1 MGQRTQSQGSGLLM
15 ASVNDRWWVKQPDG
29 SKKKSDRYG
38 SGMRW
43 QVRYRNPEGQSR
55 NKSFIRQV
63 DAERFASSIEYEL
76 NRGSFFDPK
85 LGQVKFKDLA
95 EKWFKT
101 RTANPT
107 TIKQNDIHL
116 RHHILPYWGEKPIGT
131 IKNSD
136 IQSWIAQLNSAGLS
150 ARYVRLVF
158 ANFRLVLEVA
168 VRDDLLTKNP
178 AIARNFS
185 FPPVSNQRLEVWS
198 PDQFKAILEALP
210 PEAKLMALLGGTCGL
225 RQGEIF
231 GVRVQDLD
239 LERGVITVRQQ
250 ITALDY
256 KPTPVLTKNRRTR
269 SVPLPS
275 FVADLLKE
283 HLTTHEPLEGERT
296 LEPSV
301 GGLIFYL
308 REQKPI
314 NKNYFN
320 TAIWLPAIKR
330 AGLPRSR
337 INGMHGLRHFCA
349 SVWLSNGVS
358 IKAVSTYLGH
368 SDPGFTL
375 RVYTHLMPTD
385 DSQVRNI
392 FDFVKN

>member
-1 MGQRTQSQGSGLLM
+1 V

-29 SKKKSDRYG
+29 SKKKSDRHG
-38 SGMRW
+38 TGMRW

-76 NRGSFFDPK
+76 NRGSYFDPK
-85 LGQVKFKDLA
+85 LGQIKFKDLA
-95 EKWFKT
+95 DQWFAN
-101 RTANPT
+101 RTVNPS

-116 RHHILPYWGEKPIGT
+116 RHHILPYWGERAVGS

-136 IQSWIAQLNSAGLS
+136 IQNWIAQLNTNGLS
-150 ARYVRLVF
+150 PKYVRLVF

-168 VRDDLLTKNP
+168 VRDDLLTRNL

-185 FPPVSNQRLEVWS
+185 FPASSNQRVEVWTTE
-198 PDQFKAILEALP
+198 QFKAIIQALP

-239 LERGVITVRQQ
+239 LETGVITVRQQ

-256 KPTPVLTKNRRTR
+256 KPTPALTKNRRTR

-283 HLTTHEPLEGERT
+283 HITTHEPLEGERT
-296 LEPSV
+296 LEPCV
-301 GGLIFYL
+301 GGLIFFL
-308 REQKPI
+308 RERKPI

-320 TAIWLPAIKR
+320 QGIWFPAIKR

-337 INGMHGLRHFCA
+337 VNGMHGLRHFCA
-349 SVWLSNGVS
+349 STWLAHGVN
-358 IKAVSTYLGH
+358 IKAVSTFLGH

-375 RVYTHLMPTD
+375 KVYTHLMPNSDVSAKTSF
-385 DSQVRNI
+385 DSFI
-392 FDFVKN
+392 FN

>member
-1 MGQRTQSQGSGLLM
+1 
-15 ASVNDRWWVKQPDG
+15 
-29 SKKKSDRYG
+29 
-38 SGMRW
+38 
-43 QVRYRNPEGQSR
+43 
-55 NKSFIRQV
+55 V

-101 RTANPT
+101 RTANPS

-116 RHHILPYWGEKPIGT
+116 RHHILPYWGEKPIGA

-136 IQSWIAQLNSAGLS
+136 IQTWIAQLNDAGLS

-168 VRDDLLTKNP
+168 VRDELLSKNP
-178 AIARNFS
+178 AVARNFS
-185 FPPVSNQRLEVWS
+185 FPPVSNQRVEVWT

-210 PEAKLMALLGGTCGL
+210 PEAKLMTLLGGTCGL

-256 KPTPVLTKNRRTR
+256 KPTPALTKNRRTR
-269 SVPLPS
+269 SVPHPS
-275 FVADLLKE
+275 
-283 HLTTHEPLEGERT
+283 
-296 LEPSV
+296 
-301 GGLIFYL
+301 
-308 REQKPI
+308 
-314 NKNYFN
+314 
-320 TAIWLPAIKR
+320 
-330 AGLPRSR
+330 
-337 INGMHGLRHFCA
+337 
-349 SVWLSNGVS
+349 
-358 IKAVSTYLGH
+358 
-368 SDPGFTL
+368 
-375 RVYTHLMPTD
+375 
-385 DSQVRNI
+385 
-392 FDFVKN
+392 

>member
-1 MGQRTQSQGSGLLM
+1 M
-15 ASVNDRWWVKQPDG
+15 ASVNDRWWVKQLDG
-29 SKKKSDRYG
+29 SKRKSDRHG
-38 SGMRW
+38 TGMRW

-63 DAERFASSIEYEL
+63 DAEKFASSIEYEL
-76 NRGSFFDPK
+76 NRGSYFDPK
-85 LGQVKFKDLA
+85 LGQIKFKDLA
-95 EKWFKT
+95 DQWFAN
-101 RTANPT
+101 RTVNPSM
-107 TIKQNDIHL
+107 IKQNDIHL
-116 RHHILPYWGEKPIGT
+116 RHHILPYWGERAVGS

-136 IQSWIAQLNSAGLS
+136 IQNWIAQLNANGLS
-150 ARYVRLVF
+150 PKYVRLVF

-168 VRDDLLTKNP
+168 VRDDLLTKNL

-185 FPPVSNQRLEVWS
+185 FPASSNQRVEVWTTE
-198 PDQFKAILEALP
+198 QFKAIIQALP

-239 LERGVITVRQQ
+239 LETGVITVRQQ

-256 KPTPVLTKNRRTR
+256 KPTPALTKNRRTR
-269 SVPLPS
+269 SVPIPP

-283 HLTTHEPLEGERT
+283 HITTHEPLEGERT
-296 LEPSV
+296 LEPCV
-301 GGLIFYL
+301 GGLIFFL
-308 REQKPI
+308 RERKPI

-320 TAIWLPAIKR
+320 QGIWLPAIKC

-337 INGMHGLRHFCA
+337 VNGMHGLRHFCA
-349 SVWLSNGVS
+349 SVWLHHGVN
-358 IKAVSTYLGH
+358 IKAVSSYLGH

-375 RVYTHLMPTD
+375 RVYTHLMPVSD
-385 DSQVRNI
+385 NSARES
-392 FDFVKN
+392 FDFLHVTKED

>member
-1 MGQRTQSQGSGLLM
+1 M
-15 ASVNDRWWVKQPDG
+15 ASVNDRWWVKQLDG
-29 SKKKSDRYG
+29 SKRKSERHG
-38 SGMRW
+38 TGMRW

-63 DAERFASSIEYEL
+63 DAEKFASSIEYQL
-76 NRGSFFDPK
+76 NRGNFFDPK
-85 LGQVKFKDLA
+85 LGQIKFKHLA

-101 RTANPT
+101 RTANPS

-116 RHHILPYWGEKPIGT
+116 RHHILPYWGEKTIGS

-136 IQSWIAQLNSAGLS
+136 IQAWIARLNEVGLS
-150 ARYVRLVF
+150 PRYVRLVF

-178 AIARNFS
+178 AVARNFS
-185 FPPVSNQRLEVWS
+185 FPQVSNQRVEVWT

-210 PEAKLMALLGGTCGL
+210 PEAQLIVLFGGTCGL

-239 LERGVITVRQQ
+239 LERGVITVREQ

-256 KPTPVLTKNRRTR
+256 KPTPALTKNRRTR
-269 SVPLPS
+269 SIPLPP
-275 FVADLLKE
+275 FVADLLRE
-283 HLTTHEPLEGERT
+283 HLTAHEPLDGEQTR
-296 LEPSV
+296 EPSV

-308 REQKPI
+308 RERKPI

-320 TAIWLPAIKR
+320 QVIWLPAIRK

-337 INGMHGLRHFCA
+337 VNGMHGLRHFCA
-349 SVWLSNGVS
+349 SVWLDHGVN
-358 IKAVSTYLGH
+358 IKAVSNFLGH

-375 RVYTHLMPTD
+375 RIYTHLMPQ
-385 DSQVRNI
+385 SEELVRTAFQDMRSKI
-392 FDFVKN
+392 PH